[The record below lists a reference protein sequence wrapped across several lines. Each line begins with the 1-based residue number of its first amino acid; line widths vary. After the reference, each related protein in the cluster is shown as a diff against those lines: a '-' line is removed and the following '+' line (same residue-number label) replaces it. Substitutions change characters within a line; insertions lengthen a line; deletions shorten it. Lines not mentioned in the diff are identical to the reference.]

1 VHGSDQYITQIAYS
15 STADRILTRTKQ
27 NTTTWSSWIEIIH
40 TGNISQTT
48 GTSTEFPMSQ
58 KATTDA
64 INTKVGLTGN
74 ETIAGVKTFTSNI
87 VGNVTGNIT
96 GNSATATKLATARTI
111 NGVNFDGSANITVYD
126 STKAPL
132 NSPALTGIPKAPTA
146 TVATNNTQIA
156 TTAFVKS
163 VVNSSSTLGFTQ
175 SLGTNGW
182 TKLPNGLILQWGKV
196 YGTGAATINFPIAF
210 PSAACGIVGS
220 PDLNIGF
227 GIKILSRSQGEI
239 SRVTNENYPLNIYY
253 IVIGY

>member
-1 VHGSDQYITQIAYS
+1 LYGANNGVFYI
-15 STADRILTRTKQ
+15 RVKQ
-27 NTTTWSSWIEIIH
+27 NTTHTPWYEIH
-40 TGNISQTT
+40 HAGNILQST
-48 GTSTEFPMSQ
+48 GTSTGYPMSQ

-74 ETIAGVKTFTSNI
+74 ETIDGVKTFTSNI

-132 NSPALTGIPKAPTA
+132 NSPALTGIPTAPTA
-146 TVATNNTQIA
+146 VVATNNTQIA

-163 VVNSSSTLGFTQ
+163 VVSSPSTLGFTQ

-182 TKLPNGLILQWGKV
+182 TKLPNGLIIQWGAYSMPAINTNTVSLPITFPNGAFRAVVGYANATNSGGNSSYTAITQSTITLYNGDIETKV
-196 YGTGAATINFPIAF
+196 
-210 PSAACGIVGS
+210 
-220 PDLNIGF
+220 
-227 GIKILSRSQGEI
+227 I
-239 SRVTNENYPLNIYY
+239 SYVA
-253 IVIGY
+253 IGY